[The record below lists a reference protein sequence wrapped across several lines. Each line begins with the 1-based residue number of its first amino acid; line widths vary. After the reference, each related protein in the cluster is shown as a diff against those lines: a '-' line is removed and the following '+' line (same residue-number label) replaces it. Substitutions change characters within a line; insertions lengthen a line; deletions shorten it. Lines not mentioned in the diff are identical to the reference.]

1 MTVVCRVETR
11 RSALSCAATTARID
25 AYVSMEFS
33 RPVLKPMGFRECS
46 KSAEF
51 LREALITIKKPQ
63 GNSCEVLQNSQ
74 AQSTMVSK
82 ADAEI
87 ARQSET
93 QTNVSRLRSGIISGS
108 RQEMTSD
115 VVVFY
120 LLKCADSSP
129 Q

>member
-51 LREALITIKKPQ
+51 LREAL
-63 GNSCEVLQNSQ
+63 
-74 AQSTMVSK
+74 
-82 ADAEI
+82 D
-87 ARQSET
+87 R
-93 QTNVSRLRSGIISGS
+93 SRWGS
-108 RQEMTSD
+108 RGNRGG
-115 VVVFY
+115 
-120 LLKCADSSP
+120 LRRLA
-129 Q
+129 